1 MIKNQIRNLCLV
13 LLLSCFVLTSL
24 KSQINNII
32 VVKVGNTFI
41 SSIEVENDIITHLLI
56 RGQEITQNN
65 INGYKN
71 FAIKDLI
78 SNRIK
83 RIEIQKYKIKDY
95 DQKLLRNYIDKVAK
109 TFSTDSNGLK
119 KIFQTRSISYDSF
132 VEKFKTELLWQ
143 TLIYQVYQNQINV
156 NIREVQNEVLQAEGA
171 QTTEYNLS
179 EIQVATSE
187 YDQAKLSEILES
199 IKNKSFEYA
208 VKKFSISPTA
218 INAGNIGWINK
229 NSLSSIVLKKV
240 VNLKTGEVSSPIF
253 TDENITILKLI
264 DSKKTKVKI
273 DDLKKKILRRKK
285 EEKLSL
291 YSRSHFSNLEN
302 TINISFL

>member
-1 MIKNQIRNLCLV
+1 MIKNKIRNLCIV
-13 LLLSCFVLTSL
+13 LLVSCFVLTGL

-32 VVKVGNTFI
+32 VVKVGDTFI
-41 SSIEVENDIITHLLI
+41 SSIEIQNDIITNLLI
-56 RGQEITQNN
+56 KGQEITQNN

-71 FAIKDLI
+71 FAIKGLI

-83 RIEIQKYKIKDY
+83 RIEIQKYNITDY
-95 DQKLLRNYIDKVAK
+95 DQKALSNYIDKVAK
-109 TFSTDSNGLK
+109 TLSTDGNGLK
-119 KIFQTRSISYDSF
+119 KIFQTRNISYDSF
-132 VEKFKTELLWQ
+132 VEKFQTELLWQ
-143 TLIYQVYQNQINV
+143 TLIYKVYQNQINV

-179 EIQVATSE
+179 EIQVASSE
-187 YDQAKLSEILES
+187 YDQGKLSEILES

-208 VKKFSISPTA
+208 VKKFSISSTA
-218 INAGNIGWINK
+218 INAGSIGWVNK
-229 NSLSSIVLKKV
+229 NSLSSIILKKV

-253 TDENITILKLI
+253 TDETVTILKLN
-264 DSKKTKVKI
+264 DLKKTKVKI
-273 DDLKKKILRRKK
+273 GDLKNKILNRKK

-302 TINISFL
+302 TINVSFL